1 MFRPGR
7 IVAAYREAFAGL
19 ARETWLLAL
28 VAFLNRA
35 GSMVLPFLSLYA
47 TRNLGFTVEE
57 AGQVLAAFGLGSMVG
72 TSSGGW
78 LTDRIGP
85 LRVMQVCFAAT
96 GAGYLVLSQM
106 TSFWHVI
113 AAVAVTSAFAEAVR
127 PAIMAAV
134 SLSGEDATRARSL
147 AMLRLAL
154 NLGTTVGP
162 SLGGVIIARYPL
174 GLFIG
179 DAVSS
184 WSAVAVLTL
193 TLGRR
198 HAREAASAAREAREE
213 RAEAAPARPG
223 GPWRDL
229 PFLAF
234 LGLTVVFATA
244 FMQILG
250 TMPVYLRDIYHIPE
264 PLIGG
269 CLALNG
275 GCIVL
280 FEMLL
285 VKRLERCDPLRT
297 AAVGVLLAC
306 SGLALLAAGR
316 GAALAYGSALV
327 WTLGEMLAL
336 PASNTAVG
344 CRAGVT
350 GTGRYMG
357 AYTLA
362 FSIAFLLSPIVGSTV
377 YERVSPD
384 ALWLGIGALGPFLAA
399 GFYAL
404 SRAFDG
410 NARSPTPGA

>member
-1 MFRPGR
+1 MLGPGR
-7 IVAAYREAFAGL
+7 IVAAYRDAFAGL

-28 VAFLNRA
+28 VGFINRA

-47 TRNLGFTVEE
+47 TRTLGFTVEE
-57 AGQVLAAFGLGSMVG
+57 AGQVLAAFGVGSMVG
-72 TSSGGW
+72 TTVGGW

-85 LRVMQVCFAAT
+85 TRVMQLGFAAT
-96 GAGYLVLSQM
+96 GAGYLVVSQM
-106 TSFWHVI
+106 TGFWELA
-113 AAVAVTSAFAEAVR
+113 AAVAVTSAFADIVR
-127 PAIMAAV
+127 PALMASV
-134 SLSGEDATRARSL
+134 SLSGEPETRARSL
-147 AMLRLAL
+147 ALLRLAL

-162 SLGGVIIARYPL
+162 SLGGVIIARWPL

-179 DAVSS
+179 DAISS
-184 WSAVAVLTL
+184 WSAVVVLTL

-198 HAREAASAAREAREE
+198 RAAAARDA
-213 RAEAAPARPG
+213 ADAAPPAPPAHG

-244 FMQILG
+244 FLQILG
-250 TMPVYLRDIYHIPE
+250 TMPVYLRDVHHLPE

-269 CLALNG
+269 VLALNG
-275 GCIVL
+275 ACIVV

-285 VKRLERCDPLRT
+285 VKRLERRDPLRT
-297 AAVGVLLAC
+297 AAVGVFLAC
-306 SGLALLAAGR
+306 AGLALMAAGR
-316 GAALAYGSALV
+316 GTVLAYASALV

-344 CRAGVT
+344 CRAGET

-362 FSIAFLLSPIVGSTV
+362 FSIAFLLSPVVGSAV
-377 YERVSPD
+377 YERLSPD
-384 ALWLGIGALGPFLAA
+384 ALWLGVGALGLPLAA
-399 GFYAL
+399 GFFAL
-404 SRAFDG
+404 SRPFRRRPDASL
-410 NARSPTPGA
+410 ARGAGGG